1 MSYSNRSGF
10 TFDPWDTAQL
20 TQLVN
25 RPLESRFEG
34 VSTLGEQIAPLL
46 PVQTREV
53 SIEAREV
60 LAFGQGQFRSP
71 NATPPLVE
79 LDAERTREKIELVLL
94 DEMRRIDEE
103 TWLNL
108 NSSDERIRAA
118 AGVSLVE
125 TGQILAL
132 RNRRLTETLR
142 WSAFSGEAT
151 ITYNKGK
158 DSEASITIDYGI
170 PAANKVNAAVDWS
183 DHTNSTPITD
193 LKAWLKLPSYQVGV
207 SGRYIHLS
215 SEAWDHMIQ
224 SKEIK
229 DYLTGSDRALFVP
242 TRSDVEALLP
252 DGVQIVVDDTGFRDE
267 DQGSDRN
274 KSALTR
280 YLPIDK
286 VLITTDYTIDG
297 ERIADMPDGL
307 VTVANSYNTT
317 NIVQGATAEVKL
329 DQMSLTHFMRYAS
342 ARIPRINH
350 PGAFVWADVGAF
362 TE

>member
-10 TFDPWDTAQL
+10 TFDPWNTAQL

-25 RPLESRFEG
+25 RPVESRFEG
-34 VSTLGEQIAPLL
+34 ISTLGEQIAPLL
-46 PVQTREV
+46 SVQSREV
-53 SIEAREV
+53 SISSREV

-79 LDAERTREKIELVLL
+79 LDAQTTESKMELVLL

-108 NSSDERIRAA
+108 NSSDERIRSA

-125 TGQILAL
+125 TGQILAV
-132 RNRRLTETLR
+132 RNRRLTESLR
-142 WSAFSGEAT
+142 WDAFSGEAT
-151 ITYNKGK
+151 ITYNAGK
-158 DSEASITIDYGI
+158 DSEATLTIDYGI
-170 PAANKVNAAVDWS
+170 PAANVISAGTDWS
-183 DHTNSTPITD
+183 DHENSTPIAD
-193 LKAWLKLPSYQVGV
+193 LKTWLKLPTYQVGV
-207 SGRYIHLS
+207 AGRNVHLS
-215 SEAWDHMIQ
+215 SEAYDHMIE
-224 SKEIK
+224 SAEITG
-229 DYLTGSDRALFVP
+229 YLTGSDRGLRIP
-242 TRSDVEALLP
+242 TKADVQNLLP
-252 DGVQIVVDDTGFRDE
+252 DGTNIVIEDGGYRNE
-267 DQGSDRN
+267 DQGANRN

-280 YLPIDK
+280 YLPVAK

-297 ERIADMPDGL
+297 EPIADMPDGL

-317 NIVQGATAEVKL
+317 SIIQGAAAEVKL

-350 PGAFVWADVGAF
+350 PGAFVWATVGSF

>member
-10 TFDPWDTAQL
+10 TFDPWNTAQL

-34 VSTLGEQIAPLL
+34 ISTLGEQIAPLFS
-46 PVQTREV
+46 VQGREV
-53 SIEAREV
+53 SISAREV
-60 LAFGQGQFRSP
+60 LAFGQGQYRSP

-79 LDAERTREKIELVLL
+79 LDAEVTRSKIELVLL

-142 WSAFSGEAT
+142 WEAFSGEAN
-151 ITYNKGK
+151 IVYNKGK
-158 DSEASITIDYGI
+158 DSEATLTIDYGI
-170 PAANKVNAAVDWS
+170 PSANKVNANVDWS
-183 DHTNSTPITD
+183 DHANSTPITD
-193 LKAWLKLPSYQVGV
+193 LKAWLKLPTYQVGV
-207 SGRYIHLS
+207 AGTKIHLS
-215 SEAWDHMIQ
+215 SEAWDHLIQ
-224 SKEIK
+224 SQEIVG
-229 DYLTGSDRALFVP
+229 YLTGSDRGLLIP
-242 TRSDVEALLP
+242 TRADVEALLP
-252 DGVQIVVDDTGFRDE
+252 AGTSIIVDDTGFRDE
-267 DQGSDRN
+267 DQGTNRN
-274 KSALTR
+274 KSALNR

-307 VTVANSYNTT
+307 VTVANSYNSTS
-317 NIVQGATAEVKL
+317 IIQGATAEVKL

>member
-10 TFDPWDTAQL
+10 TFDPWNTAQL

-34 VSTLGEQIAPLL
+34 VSSLGEQICPTF
-46 PVQTREV
+46 PVQGREV
-53 SIEAREV
+53 SVAAREV
-60 LAFGQGQFRSP
+60 YAFGQGQFRSP

-79 LDAERTREKIELVLL
+79 LDATISESKIELVLL

-132 RNRRLTETLR
+132 RNRRLTESLR
-142 WSAFSGEAT
+142 WEAFSGEAT

-158 DSEASITIDYGI
+158 DSEAELVIDYGI
-170 PAANKVNAAVDWS
+170 PSQNKVNANVDWS
-183 DHTNSTPITD
+183 DHANSTPIAD
-193 LKAWLKLPSYQVGV
+193 LKAWLKLTTKTVGV
-207 SGRYIHLS
+207 AATKVHLS
-215 SEAWDHMIQ
+215 SEAWDHLIQ
-224 SKEIK
+224 SAELIG
-229 DYLTGSDRALFVP
+229 YLTGTDRGLFIP
-242 TRSDVEALLP
+242 TRADVEALLP
-252 DGVQIVVDDTGFRDE
+252 EGTDIIIDDSGFRDE
-267 DQGSDRN
+267 DQGTDRN
-274 KSALTR
+274 KSALSR

-317 NIVQGATAEVKL
+317 RFVQGATAEVKL
-329 DQMSLTHFMRYAS
+329 DPMSLTHFMRYAS

-350 PGAFVWADVGAF
+350 PGAFVWADVGSF

>member
-10 TFDPWDTAQL
+10 TFDPWNTAQL

-34 VSTLGEQIAPLL
+34 ISTLGETIAPLL
-46 PVQTREV
+46 PVQGREV
-53 SIEAREV
+53 SISAREV
-60 LAFGQGQFRSP
+60 LAFGQGQYRSP

-79 LDAERTREKIELVLL
+79 LNADTRESKMELVLL

-108 NSSDERIRAA
+108 NSSDVRIRSA

-132 RNRRLTETLR
+132 RNRRLTESLR
-142 WSAFSGEAT
+142 WEAFSGEAT
-151 ITYNKGK
+151 IVYNKDK

-170 PAANKVNAAVDWS
+170 PSANKVSAVVDWS
-183 DHTNSTPITD
+183 DHANSTPIAN
-193 LKAWLKLPSYQVGV
+193 LKAWLKLPSKQVGV
-207 SGRYIHLS
+207 SGRNIHLS
-215 SEAWDHMIQ
+215 SEAYDHMIH
-224 SKEIK
+224 SAELVG
-229 DYLTGSDRALFVP
+229 YLTGTDRGLFIP
-242 TRSDVEALLP
+242 TRSDVENLLP
-252 DGVQIVVDDTGFRDE
+252 DGTNIIIDDSGYRDE
-267 DQGSDRN
+267 GQGIDRN
-274 KSALTR
+274 KSALSR

-317 NIVQGATAEVKL
+317 SIVQGATAEVKL